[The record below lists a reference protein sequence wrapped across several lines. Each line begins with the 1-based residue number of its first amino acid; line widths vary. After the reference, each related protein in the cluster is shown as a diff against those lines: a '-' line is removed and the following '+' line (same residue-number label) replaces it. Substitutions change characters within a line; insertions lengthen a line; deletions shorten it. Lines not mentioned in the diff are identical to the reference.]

1 MLLKIIEKI
10 IRENVFERKKKKP
23 GLNLTLG
30 EALIGLR
37 TSGPMIVKHANLVLT
52 FKVIRWIA
60 YQERNSQAG
69 VSSVI

>member
-10 IRENVFERKKKKP
+10 IRENVFKRKKKKP

-52 FKVIRWIA
+52 FKVIR
-60 YQERNSQAG
+60 
-69 VSSVI
+69 